1 MKIDILTIFPE
12 MVESPL
18 KQSLIGRALEKGIVE
33 IKIKDIR
40 DFAKDKHATVDDVPF
55 GGGSGMVMKIEPLT
69 LALESVLDGSV
80 QSRIVLT
87 TAQGRRFDQKKAKE
101 LSLEKHLVI
110 ICGHYK
116 GVDERIKELFPLEE
130 MSIGDYVLTGGE
142 FASLVIVDAVVRLI
156 PGVLGNFESAQTDS
170 FLEGILGYSEY
181 TRPKEF
187 RGKKVPEVLVS
198 GDHKKIRLWRRE
210 KALRKTLETRPE
222 LLQDEM
228 LSSEDLAFINKL
240 RSGKI

>member
-1 MKIDILTIFPE
+1 
-12 MVESPL
+12 MVEFPL
-18 KQSLIGRALEKGIVE
+18 KQSLIGKALEKGIVE
-33 IKIKDIR
+33 IKINDIR
-40 DFAKDKHATVDDVPF
+40 DFAKDKHVTVDDVPF

-69 LALESVLDGSV
+69 LVLESVLDSSI

-87 TAQGRRFDQKKAKE
+87 TAQGRRFDQKRAKE
-101 LSLEKHLVI
+101 LSLVEHLII

-156 PGVLGNFESAQTDS
+156 PGVLGNFESAQADS
-170 FLEGILGYSEY
+170 FLEGILGYPEY

-198 GDHKKIRLWRRE
+198 GDHEKVRSWRRG
-210 KALRKTLETRPE
+210 KALTKTLEQRPE